1 MAAARTKVEWLLD
14 DLCGNLGFS
23 LPVQERE
30 RLERIGLSNVEA
42 FTEAVFEIEGLDPQ
56 NDKAL
61 RQQVRSL
68 VAKYAHA

>member
-1 MAAARTKVEWLLD
+1 
-14 DLCGNLGFS
+14 LGFS